1 MNRRRS
7 SLLVL
12 AGLSLAS
19 SVMLRGAQAPA
30 TPRPPAT
37 PGAVVTL
44 PAADAARV
52 AAEARARVSVDV
64 AEGVELSLWAPE
76 SLLVDPV
83 AIDIDPDGTLYVT
96 STTRNNMP
104 LDIRGHQDWMA
115 TVHTLRSTAD
125 LRAFYRKVMA
135 PANSEKNGWIPD
147 LNKDGSRDI
156 RDMREMKERIYRIRD
171 TDGDGRADQS
181 RLVFE
186 GFNDDPAFDILGGVL
201 SQGGSLIVGGPPGVY
216 RLRDVDGDGVYE
228 QRTPIA
234 EGFNTHPA
242 FGGHGVSGVT
252 MGPDGRLYWEVGDIG
267 FHMVDKAGRTWSLP
281 NQGAVLR
288 SEPDGSN
295 FEVFAT
301 GIRNLQEF
309 SFDDRGN
316 LISIDNDGD
325 HAGEKERLVYLPY
338 GSDSGWRSNWQYG
351 KYTDPRNNRYNVWM
365 REGLFKPRH
374 DGQATHIL
382 PPIENWY
389 AGPSGMAYNPGT
401 ALSDAWKNHFF
412 VSSFQ
417 GAAPGGRVYG
427 FTLAPDGA
435 GFRKDKETL
444 LTRGIL
450 VVGMKFGPDGALYL
464 TDWITGWDSKDNGR
478 LWRVDTPATAGSP
491 IRKEVQALLGADL
504 AQRPVAGVVA
514 LLRHADMR
522 VRQKAQFDL
531 VRRGDV
537 QALLGAARD
546 RDSLHARLHG
556 MWGVAQLAR
565 KVPAHAAELV
575 PFLSDAD
582 GEIRAQAARLLGDVR
597 HAAAAERLLPLLSD
611 AEPRARFFATEAL
624 GRLGYRP
631 AVAPII
637 AMLAANDGRDQWLQ
651 HTGAGALA
659 SIGDAAALEALSTH
673 GSRGVRLAAVV
684 ALRRLRHAGVAR
696 FLQDADAAVVTDAA
710 RAINDDDGIAGAV
723 PALAALLPDVP
734 VTNEP
739 LVRRAINANVRL
751 GTADAVARIEAFAR
765 RAEAATELRVEAIA
779 ALGAWSDPSPMDR
792 VDGFYHAQVTIA
804 APRRAG
810 ADPVAEATFPR
821 PVLASTQAPARRPG
835 ARPVR
840 PTAPPRDAAAARA
853 AVERLVQ
860 DAQGQPKVDVDVK
873 VALAESAGRIGAKA
887 AAPVLQAQLAGD
899 PSVLVRTA
907 ALRGLQAMKAGD
919 MSALMQTALADK
931 DATVRRAALAL
942 LPGLPIPAAAKAEHL
957 GSVVR
962 TGGLAEQQGAI
973 EVLGTLKSPEARALL
988 ATYLDD
994 LDAGRLAPGLQID
1007 LVDAVQ
1013 VDGSEA
1019 LQQRLEAY
1027 QRKQQADA
1035 LIKAF
1040 RAASLTGGDARKG
1053 QQVFNN
1059 NPLAECTRCH
1069 ALRGRGADVGPDLT
1083 RIGATL
1089 TREQIFEAL
1098 TEPNKRIAPG
1108 FGTVGLTLK
1117 DGSRIDGTLKE
1128 ETEAE
1133 VVVLTGTPAETRRIR
1148 KADIAERTDPV
1159 SAMPPLG
1166 LVLKPREVRDLIEF
1180 VSGLR

>member
-1 MNRRRS
+1 MNRRRPS
-7 SLLVL
+7 FLIL

-19 SVMLRGAQAPA
+19 SVMLRGAQAPS
-30 TPRPPAT
+30 PVRPPAT
-37 PGAVVTL
+37 PGDVVKL
-44 PAADAARV
+44 PPAEAARM
-52 AAEARARVSVDV
+52 ATEARSKLSAEV

-76 SLLVDPV
+76 ALLVDPV

-115 TVHTLRSTAD
+115 TVHTLRSVND
-125 LRAFYRKVMA
+125 LRAFYRKTMA
-135 PANSEKNGWIPD
+135 PANSEKNGWITD

-156 RDMREMKERIYRIRD
+156 RDLAEMKERIYRLRD
-171 TDGDGRADQS
+171 TDGDGRADES
-181 RLVFE
+181 RLIFE

-201 SQGGSLIVGGPPGVY
+201 SHEGSLIAGVPPGVY
-216 RLRDVDGDGVYE
+216 RLRDGNGDGVLE

-252 MGPDGRLYWEVGDIG
+252 IGPDGRLYWEVGDIG
-267 FHMVDKAGRTWSLP
+267 LHHTDRSGRTWSLP
-281 NQGAVLR
+281 NQGAVVR
-288 SEPDGSN
+288 SELDGSN
-295 FEVFAT
+295 FEIFAT

-316 LISIDNDGD
+316 LISVDNDGD
-325 HAGEKERLVYLPY
+325 HAGEKERLVYLPF

-412 VSSFQ
+412 VSSFP
-417 GAAPGGRVYG
+417 GAAPGARVYG
-427 FTLAPDGA
+427 FTLANDGA

-444 LTRGIL
+444 LTRGVL

-464 TDWITGWDSKDNGR
+464 TDWITGWDSKNNGR

-491 IRKEVQALLGADL
+491 VRKEVQELLRADF
-504 AQRPVAGVVA
+504 AARPVTAVA
-514 LLRHADMR
+514 PLLAHADMR

-537 QALLGAARD
+537 QTLLAAARD
-546 RDSLHARLHG
+546 RGSLHARLHG
-556 MWGVAQLAR
+556 LWGVAQLSR
-565 KVPAHAAELV
+565 RVPAHAAELV
-575 PFLSDAD
+575 PFLKDAD
-582 GEIRAQAARLLGDVR
+582 GEIRAQAARLVGDVR
-597 HAAAAERLLPLLSD
+597 HAAAAESVTALLAD
-611 AEPRARFFATEAL
+611 TEPRARFFAAEAL
-624 GRLGYRP
+624 GRLGHRP
-631 AVAPII
+631 AVAPIV
-637 AMLAANDGRDQWLQ
+637 AMLAANDGKDQWLQ

-659 SIGDAAALEALSTH
+659 AIGDAAALEALSTH
-673 GSRGVRLAAVV
+673 ASRGVRLAAVI
-684 ALRRLRHAGVAR
+684 ALRRLHHAGVAR

-710 RAINDDDGIAGAV
+710 RAINDDDGIAGGV
-723 PALAALLPDVP
+723 PALAALLPVAP
-734 VTNEP
+734 ITNEP

-751 GTADAVARIEAFAR
+751 GTAEAVARLEAFAKR
-765 RAEAATELRVEAIA
+765 PDVATELRVEAIA
-779 ALGAWSDPSPMDR
+779 ALGVWSDPSPMDR
-792 VDGFYHAQVTIA
+792 VDGYYHAQVTVAASRRADA
-804 APRRAG
+804 APPASGPRA
-810 ADPVAEATFPR
+810 
-821 PVLASTQAPARRPG
+821 VLASTQAPARRQGTPR
-835 ARPVR
+835 AAAPA
-840 PTAPPRDAAAARA
+840 APPRDAAAARA

-860 DAQGQPKVDVDVK
+860 ESQAQSKVDVDVT
-873 VALAESAGRIGAKA
+873 VALAESAGRIGAVG
-887 AAPVLQAQLAGD
+887 AAPVLQTQLSND

-931 DATVRRAALAL
+931 DPTVRRAALAL
-942 LPGLPIPAAAKAEHL
+942 LPGLPISAAAKVQHL
-957 GSVVR
+957 GTVQK
-962 TGGLAEQQGAI
+962 TGGTAEQQGAL
-973 EVLGTLKSPEARALL
+973 EVLGTLKSPDSRALL
-988 ATYLDD
+988 ASYLDD
-994 LDAGRLAPGLQID
+994 LDGGRFPVGLQID

-1013 VDGSEA
+1013 ADGSA
-1019 LQQRLEAY
+1019 PLQKRLESY

-1040 RAASLTGGDARKG
+1040 RAASITGGDARKG

-1083 RIGATL
+1083 RIGTAL
-1089 TREQIFEAL
+1089 TREQLFEAL
-1098 TEPNKRIAPG
+1098 AEPNARIAPG

-1117 DGSRIDGTLKE
+1117 DGTRVDGTLKE
-1128 ETEAE
+1128 ETDAE
-1133 VVVLTGTPAETRRIR
+1133 VVVLVGSPAETRRLR

-1166 LVLKPREVRDLIEF
+1166 LVLKPREVRDLVEF
-1180 VSGLR
+1180 LSGLR